1 MVSGEGNSCNDKM
14 VAPREEPTLPTI
26 LSEYELDEIYNLNKF
41 GFFYQVQPKECL
53 QLKNEKCVSS
63 KHRKLRLTR
72 LATAD
77 TFEEKSLMF
86 LIDKSKSSPYFK
98 STCLARITI
107 RRKTRWTAYHS
118 RNRFMKWIN
127 TLPQKDKKLFQWL

>member
-26 LSEYELDEIYNLNKF
+26 LSKYELDKIYNLDKF
-41 GFFYQVQPKECL
+41 GFFYQVQPQECL

-77 TFEEKSLMF
+77 AFEEKSLMF
-86 LIDKSKSSPYFK
+86 LIDKSKSSPCF
-98 STCLARITI
+98 
-107 RRKTRWTAYHS
+107 
-118 RNRFMKWIN
+118 
-127 TLPQKDKKLFQWL
+127 